1 MAIKCNA
8 FYNDIIDYRFA
19 DDYGEAVASLIK
31 EIEATGSI
39 SASNCSLPITA
50 EDHNHWTRDFHHGS
64 YERRP
69 REYLSRFL
77 RDWENGRFLRK

>member
-50 EDHNHWTRDFHHGS
+50 EDHDHWTRDSHHGS
-64 YERRP
+64 WRRP

-77 RDWENGRFLRK
+77 RDWEKGRFLRK